1 MKRFFIILLI
11 AGILSAAG
19 SPTSAQTSGAQTTAH
34 ELLGRTPFAFSQSG
48 TNIRLYSPEVKEPV
62 RIFVISDTHLYLSD
76 EREDPYRDYSK
87 RMAAAYNGTRH
98 FQTGEPTGPE
108 EAFRATLA
116 LAKEHGA
123 DAIALCGD
131 IVSYPSEAG
140 IELAVKLLDETG
152 IPWFY
157 TTGNHDWHYEGM
169 EGTEIELREK
179 WTQERLAP
187 LYKGHDHLLYS
198 VEVKGVKLLFLDN
211 GVYEILPEQLAA
223 FKREARG
230 KQPKL
235 LFSHIPF
242 YAPGFG
248 VTYGCGNPDWN
259 EAHDRGFRAE
269 RRPKWPAT
277 GPSATTYAMWKAV
290 GKACRRHRVLA
301 TFAGHIHRLSSSVV
315 DGWPQFVTP
324 ANAEG
329 GYYEVTLE
337 PMP

>member
-1 MKRFFIILLI
+1 MRKWISLAVAAALSLLPAVIL
-11 AGILSAAG
+11 
-19 SPTSAQTSGAQTTAH
+19 AQTPDRPD
-34 ELLGRTPFAFSQSG
+34 LLGRAHRAISQDG
-48 TNIRLYSPEVKEPV
+48 PYVRIYSPEVKEPI
-62 RIFVISDTHLYLSD
+62 RIFVISDTHLFLSD
-76 EREDPYRDYSK
+76 GREDPFREYSK
-87 RMAAAYNGTRH
+87 RMAAAYNRTRDIYSREE
-98 FQTGEPTGPE
+98 TTPE
-108 EAFRATLA
+108 AEFRKTLA
-116 LAKEHGA
+116 LAKERGA
-123 DAIALCGD
+123 DAIALLGD

-140 IELAVKLLDETG
+140 IELAVRLLDETG

-187 LYKGHDHLLYS
+187 LYEGHDHLLYS
-198 VEVKGVKLLFLDN
+198 VEVKGVKLIFLDN

-242 YAPGFG
+242 YAPGFR
-248 VTYGCGNPDWN
+248 VSYGCGNPDWN
-259 EAHDRGFRAE
+259 EAHDRSFGIE
-269 RRPKWPAT
+269 RRPKWPAK
-277 GPSATTYAMWKAV
+277 GHSAVTYAFWKAV
-290 GKACRRHRVLA
+290 GKACRQHRVLA
-301 TFAGHIHRLSSSVV
+301 TFSGHIHKQSFSLV
-315 DGWPQFVTP
+315 DGWPQFVTN

>member
-1 MKRFFIILLI
+1 MKKIVYFLSIL
-11 AGILSAAG
+11 ATCFLS
-19 SPTSAQTSGAQTTAH
+19 PVSAFPQTPGQQRPD
-34 ELLGRTPFAFSQSG
+34 LLRRAPLAISQDGPFVR
-48 TNIRLYSPEVKEPV
+48 IYSPEIKETVK
-62 RIFVISDTHLYLSD
+62 IFVISDTHLFLSD
-76 EREDPYRDYSK
+76 AREDPYREYSK
-87 RMAAAYNGTRH
+87 RMAAAYNQTRDIYSRES
-98 FQTGEPTGPE
+98 TDPE
-108 EAFRATLA
+108 AEFRKTLA
-116 LAKEHGA
+116 LAKERGA
-123 DAIALCGD
+123 DAIALLGD

-169 EGTEIELREK
+169 DGTEIELREK
-179 WTQERLAP
+179 WTRERLAP
-187 LYKGHDHLLYS
+187 LYKGHDHLMYS
-198 VEVKGVKLLFLDN
+198 VDIKGVRLIFLDN

-230 KQPKL
+230 RQPKL

-248 VTYGCGNPDWN
+248 VSYGCGNPDWD

-269 RRPKWPAT
+269 RRPKWPVD
-277 GPSATTYAMWKAV
+277 GHNATTYAFWKTV
-290 GKACRRHRVLA
+290 GKACREHRILA
-301 TFAGHIHRLSSSVV
+301 TFSGHIHKQSFSLV
-315 DGWPQFVTP
+315 DGWPQFVTN